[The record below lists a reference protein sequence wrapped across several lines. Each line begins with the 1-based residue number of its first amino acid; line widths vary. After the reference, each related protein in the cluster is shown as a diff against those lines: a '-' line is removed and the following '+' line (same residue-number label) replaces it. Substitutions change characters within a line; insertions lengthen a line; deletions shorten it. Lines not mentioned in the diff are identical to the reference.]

1 MRTRTAIRTL
11 FWVAAAYDGVL
22 GLAFL
27 VATSAIFRLFQVT
40 PPNHPGYVAFPAAL
54 LVTFGILFAAVA
66 RNPEA
71 NRNLIPYGMLLKVSY
86 CGVAFWYWFSVGI
99 PDMWKPWTI
108 ADIIFLAL
116 FWAAYRGLAPERI
129 GSAQAS

>member
-1 MRTRTAIRTL
+1 MNTRTAIRAL
-11 FWVAAAYDGVL
+11 FWIAAVYDGVL

-27 VATSAIFRLFQVT
+27 VAQGAIFEWFNVT

-54 LVTFGILFAAVA
+54 LVTFGILFVAVA

-86 CGVAFWYWFSVGI
+86 CGTAFWFWFREGI
-99 PDMWKPWTI
+99 PGMWKPWAI
-108 ADIIFLAL
+108 ADLVFLVL
-116 FWAAYRGLAPERI
+116 FWSAYRALAAGGARN
-129 GSAQAS
+129 